1 MDRTLF
7 PAAGPPSNGA
17 MDMDGMERVWHGSHR
32 KPGGRNW
39 SMYTALA
46 MMILLFSII
55 ASYVP

>member
-1 MDRTLF
+1 
-7 PAAGPPSNGA
+7 

-46 MMILLFSII
+46 MMVLLFGVI